1 MKNAESLESLSDA
14 EMENL
19 GFAGLFAAPVK
30 PRFAY
35 RHQPRDRS
43 GFTMVELVVM
53 MLIIGILAVVVLPR
67 FDLLQGFDEIGYRDK
82 VKATLEYARKSAV
95 AQRRNVQV
103 AIAGSGL
110 TVTRQT
116 ATPEGEGIASWVA
129 LNLPG
134 TSTNAFAAPSGVA
147 LSPDSATIIFDPLG
161 RPVTLSA
168 SSFTVSG
175 GAGTITI
182 EAETGYVH

>member
-1 MKNAESLESLSDA
+1 MKNAESLPSLSDA
-14 EMENL
+14 EMANVSF
-19 GFAGLFAAPVK
+19 GGLFAVAVMQRRANRLP
-30 PRFAY
+30 
-35 RHQPRDRS
+35 PRDRS
-43 GFTMVELVVM
+43 GFTMVELVVI
-53 MLIIGILAVVVLPR
+53 MLIVGILAVVVLPR
-67 FDLLQGFDEIGYRDK
+67 FGLLQGFDEIGYRDK

-116 ATPEGEGIASWVA
+116 ATPEGEGIAAWVA

-134 TSTNAFAAPSGVA
+134 TSTNAFAAPSGVT
-147 LSPDSATIIFDPLG
+147 LSPASATIIFDPLG

>member
-1 MKNAESLESLSDA
+1 MTPISRLQ
-14 EMENL
+14 
-19 GFAGLFAAPVK
+19 
-30 PRFAY
+30 RY
-35 RHQPRDRS
+35 RS
-43 GFTMVELVVM
+43 GFTMIELVVT
-53 MLIIGILAVVVLPR
+53 MLIIGIMAIVVVPR
-67 FDLLQGFDEIGYRDK
+67 MNLLQGFDEIGYRDK

-103 AIAGSGL
+103 AINSSGL

-116 ATPEGEGIASWVA
+116 ATPEGAGTVGWVA

-134 TSTNAFAAPSGVA
+134 TSTNTFAAPSGVT
-147 LSPDSATIIFDPLG
+147 LNPGTATIIFDPLG

>member
-1 MKNAESLESLSDA
+1 MTVAATTHRDCEMILS
-14 EMENL
+14 
-19 GFAGLFAAPVK
+19 K
-30 PRFAY
+30 QR
-35 RHQPRDRS
+35 
-43 GFTMVELVVM
+43 GFTMIELIVIMMVV
-53 MLIIGILAVVVLPR
+53 GIMAVVALPR
-67 FDLLQGFDEIGYRDK
+67 MDSLRGFDEAGYRDK

-95 AQRRNVQV
+95 AGRRNVQV

-116 ATPEGEGIASWVA
+116 ATPEGEGAAGWAA

-134 TSTNAFAAPSGVA
+134 TNTNAFAAPGGVT
-147 LSPDSATIIFDPLG
+147 LSPDSGTITFDPLG
-161 RPVTLSA
+161 RAVTLSP
-168 SSFTVSG
+168 SSFMISG

>member
-1 MKNAESLESLSDA
+1 MTTPTFRS
-14 EMENL
+14 
-19 GFAGLFAAPVK
+19 
-30 PRFAY
+30 PRY
-35 RHQPRDRS
+35 QS
-43 GFTMVELVVM
+43 GFTMLELVTI
-53 MLIIGILAVVVLPR
+53 MLIVGIMAIVVLPR
-67 FDLLQGFDEIGYRDK
+67 FDLLRGFDEIGYRDK

-95 AQRRNVQV
+95 AGRRNVQV

-110 TVTRQT
+110 TLTRQT
-116 ATPEGEGIASWVA
+116 ATPEGEGAASWVS

-134 TSTNAFAAPSGVA
+134 TSTNSFAAPGGVT
-147 LSPDSATIIFDPLG
+147 LNPDTATIIFDPLG

-175 GAGTITI
+175 GAGTIVI